1 MSDQSKYLNALVTA
15 NTKVF
20 IYLIS
25 GIKLVGVIT
34 FYDADTITLNN
45 DFSLQLVYKQAISTI
60 IPA

>member
-1 MSDQSKYLNALVTA
+1 MSDQCAYLDSLVYER
-15 NTKVF
+15 TKVF

-25 GIKLVGVIT
+25 GIKLVGMISG
-34 FYDADTITLNN
+34 YDPHTITLNN